1 MSTVTAGPYD
11 GAPAGP
17 GAARPTGTGEGRSV
31 RIRAGL
37 CVAALVAAGLT
48 VGTPAAATPAASPAA
63 SGTVVPIQVTGDP
76 ATRFNLVLLGDGY
89 TEADLPTFRAHV
101 DRHLNT
107 LWTIEP
113 FKSYR
118 SYFNVYA
125 VEIVSAESG
134 VDCDP
139 GLSAPRRDT
148 ALGMGFWG
156 GCNPASV
163 QRLLTVDGTA
173 ANAYADLAVGTN
185 PGNRQLIALANSGT
199 YGGAG
204 GSNATASGGNALSA
218 LISPHELGHSLGGL
232 QDEYDYYGR
241 GVPGDTYSGPEPD
254 SVHHTVLTERQMRE
268 TRAKWWRW
276 LGEPS
281 ESGGTIGRYQGGLY
295 LQRGVWRPSR
305 HSMMKSLGF
314 YFDQVGR
321 ERMTERIAGRVGIVQ
336 GGTATGAAVGA
347 DRLLWVDTL
356 HPVSHTLTVTWSVD
370 GRAVPRTGNARH
382 LDLRNLRLSPG
393 RHTVTATVTDPT
405 EFVRDPAVRS
415 SPALTQ
421 TRTWTVDTSLRTPA
435 VESPLAITA
444 STATDRAVGA
454 HDVVYVRT
462 SQPTDRA
469 PRVRWTLDG
478 RPVADTGTDRD
489 VDLGALRLSRGT
501 HRLTARVSNPGTGKA
516 VTRTWTVDATRPQV
530 AYELSEPLLTVTRP
544 GRPTEYVY
552 NGPFTMGLTGTDD
565 GTGQVT
571 SEFRLDG
578 DGWHNYYG
586 WPTDA
591 RSPFLFT
598 ATGTDV
604 DGLVYGNLGSGGLSV
619 SPFAERSPGYGR
631 HRIEYRG
638 IDAVGNIGPARGF
651 VATLIPPPPACTTV
665 VTGRH
670 AGPLTVAA
678 GVTCLR
684 AATVT
689 GTVTVAPGA
698 TLVAQGSS
706 IAGNLTASRAAAVE
720 VLNTEV
726 RGSMTLTG
734 ITGHVTLVGTRVA
747 GRLALTGTASAPVL
761 AGGQVGALTCSG
773 SPAPVDLGA
782 PTTVRKPT
790 AGHCRRA

>member
-1 MSTVTAGPYD
+1 M
-11 GAPAGP
+11 
-17 GAARPTGTGEGRSV
+17 RF
-31 RIRAGL
+31 RAGL
-37 CVAALVAAGLT
+37 CVAALVAAGLA
-48 VGTPAAATPAASPAA
+48 VATPASAVPTASA
-63 SGTVVPIQVTGDP
+63 TVVPIQVTGDP
-76 ATRFNLVLLGDGY
+76 AKRFNLVLLGDGY
-89 TEADLPTFRAHV
+89 TEADLPTFRSHV

-125 VEIVSAESG
+125 VEIVSPESG

-139 GLSAPRRDT
+139 SLTAPRRDT
-148 ALGMGFWG
+148 ALDMGFWG

-163 QRLLTVDGTA
+163 QRLLTVNGAA

-254 SVHHTVLTERQMRE
+254 SVHHTVLTERQMRD

-281 ESGGTIGRYQGGLY
+281 EAGGTIGRYEGGLY
-295 LQRGVWRPSR
+295 LQRGVWRPSQ

-321 ERMTERIAGRVGIVQ
+321 ERMTERIAGRVGILP
-336 GGTATGAAVGA
+336 GGTATDQAVGA

-356 HPVSHTLTVTWSVD
+356 HPVSHALTVTWSVD

-382 LDLRNLRLSPG
+382 LDLRTLRLTPG
-393 RHTVTATVTDPT
+393 RHTVSATVSDPT
-405 EFVRDPAVRS
+405 DFVRDPAVRS
-415 SPALTQ
+415 SPSLTQ
-421 TRTWTVDTSLRTPA
+421 TRTWTVDTGLRTPPVA
-435 VESPLAITA
+435 TPLAITG
-444 STATDRAVGA
+444 STATDRPVAA
-454 HDVVYVRT
+454 PDVVYVQT

-469 PRVRWTLDG
+469 PRVRWSLDG
-478 RPVADTGTDRD
+478 RALADTGTDRD

-501 HRLTARVSNPGTGKA
+501 HRLTAHVSDPTTREV
-516 VTRTWTVDATRPQV
+516 VTRTWTVDASAPDVR
-530 AYELSEPLLTVTRP
+530 YDLSAPLLTVIRP

-565 GTGQVT
+565 TAGQVT

-631 HRIEYRG
+631 HTIEYRG
-638 IDAVGNIGPARGF
+638 IDAVGNIGASRSF
-651 VATLIPPPPACTTV
+651 VATLLPPPPACTTV
-665 VTGRH
+665 VSGRH
-670 AGPLTVAA
+670 AGPLTVSA

-684 AATVT
+684 AATVH
-689 GTVTVAPGA
+689 GPVTVAPGA
-698 TLVAQGSS
+698 AVVAEASS
-706 IAGNLTASRAAAVE
+706 IAGSLTSSRASAVE
-720 VLNTEV
+720 LLNTEV
-726 RGSMTLTG
+726 RGAVALTG
-734 ITGHVTLVGTRVA
+734 TTGRVTLVGARVT
-747 GRLALTGTASAPVL
+747 GPLAVTGTATAPTL
-761 AGGQVGALTCSG
+761 AGGRASALTCSG
-773 SPAPVDLGA
+773 GPAPVDLGA
-782 PTTVRKPT
+782 PMTVPGPS
-790 AGHCRRA
+790 AGPCRAD

>member
-1 MSTVTAGPYD
+1 M
-11 GAPAGP
+11 
-17 GAARPTGTGEGRSV
+17 
-31 RIRAGL
+31 
-37 CVAALVAAGLT
+37 ALLAAGLT
-48 VGTPAAATPAASPAA
+48 VGAPAGAAPASSAAPA
-63 SGTVVPIQVTGDP
+63 TVVPIQVTGDP
-76 ATRFNLVLLGDGY
+76 TQRFNLVLLGDGY
-89 TEADLPTFRAHV
+89 TEADLPTFRSHV

-125 VEIVSAESG
+125 VEIVSPESG

-139 GLSAPRRDT
+139 DLSAPRRDT

-163 QRLLTVDGTA
+163 QRLLTVDGVA

-241 GVPGDTYSGPEPD
+241 GIPGDTYEGPEPD
-254 SVHHTVLTERQMRE
+254 SAHHTVLTERQMRD

-281 ESGGTIGRYQGGLY
+281 EAGGTIGRYEGGLY
-295 LQRGVWRPSR
+295 LRRGVWRPSR

-321 ERMTERIAGRVGIVQ
+321 ERMTERIAGRVAILA
-336 GGTATGAAVGA
+336 GGTATDQAVGA

-356 HPVSHTLTVTWSVD
+356 HPVSHALTVTWAVD
-370 GRAVPRTGNARH
+370 GRTVPRTGNARH
-382 LDLRNLRLSPG
+382 LDLRTLRLTPG

-405 EFVRDPAVRS
+405 DFVRDPAVRGS
-415 SPALTQ
+415 AALTQ
-421 TRTWTVDTSLRTPA
+421 TRTWTVDTGVRTPPEA
-435 VESPLAITA
+435 TPLAITG
-444 STATDRAVGA
+444 STATDRPVGA
-454 HDVVYVRT
+454 QDVVYVRT

-469 PRVRWTLDG
+469 PRVRWSLDG
-478 RPVADTGTDRD
+478 RPVADTGSDRD
-489 VDLGALRLSRGT
+489 VDLAALRLSRGA
-501 HRLTARVSNPGTGKA
+501 HRLTARVEDRATREV
-516 VTRTWTVDATRPQV
+516 VTRTWTVDATGPDV
-530 AYELSEPLLTVTRP
+530 DYSLSEPLLTVTRP
-544 GRPTEYVY
+544 GRPVEYVF

-565 GTGQVT
+565 TAGRVT

-631 HRIEYRG
+631 HTIEYRG
-638 IDAVGNIGPARGF
+638 IDAVGNIGASRAF
-651 VATLIPPPPACTTV
+651 VATVLPPPPTCTSV

-670 AGPLTVAA
+670 TGPLTVTT

-684 AATVT
+684 AASVQ
-689 GTVTVAPGA
+689 GPVTVAPGA
-698 TLVAQGSS
+698 ALVAEGSS
-706 IAGNLTASRAAAVE
+706 IAGSLTSSGASDVQLLR
-720 VLNTEV
+720 TEV
-726 RGSMTLTG
+726 RGAVALTG
-734 ITGHVTLVGTRVA
+734 TTGGVTLVGARVSGA
-747 GRLALTGTASAPVL
+747 LALTGSTSAPTV
-761 AGGQVGALTCSG
+761 AGGEAGALSCSG
-773 SPAPVDLGA
+773 GPAPVDLGA
-782 PTTVRKPT
+782 PLTVRGAT
-790 AGHCRRA
+790 AASCRAGAHPAA

>member
-1 MSTVTAGPYD
+1 M
-11 GAPAGP
+11 
-17 GAARPTGTGEGRSV
+17 
-31 RIRAGL
+31 RIKAGL
-37 CVAALVAAGLT
+37 CVAAMLAAG
-48 VGTPAAATPAASPAA
+48 VVAATPAAAA
-63 SGTVVPIQVTGDP
+63 AVDSATVVPIQVTGDP
-76 ATRFNLVLLGDGY
+76 AKRFNLVLLGDGY
-89 TEADLPTFRAHV
+89 TEADLPTFRSHV

-139 GLSAPRRDT
+139 GLSAPQRDT

-163 QRLLTVDGTA
+163 QRLLTVNGAA
-173 ANAYADLAVGTN
+173 ANTYADLAAGTN
-185 PGNRQLIALANSGT
+185 RGNRQLIALANSGT

-241 GVPGDTYSGPEPD
+241 GVPGDTYTGPEPD
-254 SVHHTVLTERQMRE
+254 SVHHTVLTEQQMRE

-281 ESGGTIGRYQGGLY
+281 EAGGQIGRYEGGLY
-295 LQRGVWRPSR
+295 LQRGVWRPSQ

-321 ERMTERIAGRVGIVQ
+321 ERMTERIAGRVGIMQ
-336 GGTATGAAVGA
+336 GGTATEQPVGA
-347 DRLLWVDTL
+347 DRVLWVDTL
-356 HPVSHTLTVTWSVD
+356 HPVSHALAVTWSVD
-370 GRAVPRTGNARH
+370 GKAVPRTGNARH
-382 LDLRNLRLSPG
+382 LDLRKLRLAPG
-393 RHTVTATVTDPT
+393 QHTVTATVTDPT
-405 EFVRDPAVRS
+405 PFVRDPAVRN

-421 TRTWTVDTSLRTPA
+421 TRSWTVDTGARTPPVA
-435 VESPLAITA
+435 APLAITA
-444 STATDRAVGA
+444 STATDRPVGA
-454 HDVVYVRT
+454 RDVVYVQP
-462 SQPTDRA
+462 SQPTNRV
-469 PRVRWTLDG
+469 PGVRWSLDG

-489 VDLGALRLSRGT
+489 LDLGTLRLSRGT
-501 HRLTARVSNPGTGKA
+501 HRLTALVSDPVTRET
-516 VTRTWTVDATRPQV
+516 VTRTWTVDATRPDV
-530 AYELSEPLLTVTRP
+530 EYALSEPLLTTTRP

-565 GTGQVT
+565 SAGQVT

-619 SPFAERSPGYGR
+619 SPFAERSPGYRR
-631 HRIEYRG
+631 HTIEYRG
-638 IDAVGNIGPARGF
+638 IDAVGNIGAARAF
-651 VATLIPPPPACTTV
+651 VATLIPPPPTCTSV
-665 VTGRH
+665 VSGRH
-670 AGPLTVAA
+670 AGPLVVSA

-684 AATVT
+684 EATVS
-689 GTVTVAPGA
+689 GGVTVRPGA
-698 TLVAQGSS
+698 TLVAEQSS
-706 IAGNLTASRAAAVE
+706 IAGSLVSTGATAVE
-720 VLNTEV
+720 LLNTDV
-726 RGSMTLTG
+726 RGAVTLTG
-734 ITGHVTLVGTRVA
+734 TTDHVTVVGARVT
-747 GRLALTGTASAPVL
+747 GRLVLASAGTATAPTL
-761 AGGQVGALTCSG
+761 AGSRVGSLACSG
-773 SPAPVDLGA
+773 PTPVDLGA
-782 PTTVRKPT
+782 PTTVRGATSGQCGSTP
-790 AGHCRRA
+790 AA

>member
-1 MSTVTAGPYD
+1 M
-11 GAPAGP
+11 
-17 GAARPTGTGEGRSV
+17 

-37 CVAALVAAGLT
+37 CVAALVAAGLA
-48 VGTPAAATPAASPAA
+48 VATPAAAAPVDAA
-63 SGTVVPIQVTGDP
+63 TVVPIQVTGDP
-76 ATRFNLVLLGDGY
+76 AKRFNLVLLGDGY
-89 TEADLPTFRAHV
+89 TEADLPAFRSHV

-125 VEIVSAESG
+125 IEIVSPESG

-148 ALGMGFWG
+148 VLDMGFWG

-163 QRLLTVDGTA
+163 QRLLTVDGVA
-173 ANAYADLAVGTN
+173 ANAYADLAVGTT

-241 GVPGDTYSGPEPD
+241 GVPGDTYEGPEPD
-254 SVHHTVLTERQMRE
+254 SAHHTVLTERQMRD

-281 ESGGTIGRYQGGLY
+281 EAGGTIGRYEGGLY

-321 ERMTERIAGRVGIVQ
+321 EQMTERIAGRVGIVE
-336 GGTATGAAVGA
+336 GGTATDQPVGA

-356 HPVSHTLTVTWSVD
+356 HPVSHALTVTWSVD

-382 LDLRNLRLSPG
+382 LDLRTLRLKSG

-405 EFVRDPAVRS
+405 EFVRDPEVRR
-415 SPALTQ
+415 SPSLTQ
-421 TRTWTVDTSLRTPA
+421 TRTWTVDTGVRTPPVA
-435 VESPLAITA
+435 QPLAITD
-444 STATDRAVGA
+444 STATDRPVGA
-454 HDVVYVRT
+454 RDVVYVRT
-462 SQPTDRA
+462 SQPADRV
-469 PRVRWTLDG
+469 PRVRWSIDG
-478 RPVADTGTDRD
+478 RPVADTGSDRD
-489 VDLGALRLSRGT
+489 VRLGALRLSRGT
-501 HRLTARVSNPGTGKA
+501 HRLTARVSDLATRA
-516 VTRTWTVDATRPQV
+516 VVTRTWAVDATGPDV
-530 AYELSEPLLTVTRP
+530 ASTLSEPLLTTTRP

-571 SEFRLDG
+571 AEFRLDG

-591 RSPFLFT
+591 RSPFRFT

-631 HRIEYRG
+631 HTIDYRG
-638 IDAVGNIGPARGF
+638 IDAVGNIGAAHTF
-651 VATLIPPPPACTTV
+651 VATLIPPPPACTRV
-665 VTGRH
+665 VSGRH
-670 AGPLTVAA
+670 TGPLAVTT

-684 AATVT
+684 TATVT
-689 GTVTVAPGA
+689 GPVTVAAGA
-698 TLVAQGSS
+698 ALVAEGST
-706 IAGNLTASRAAAVE
+706 IAGSLTSSRAAAVE
-720 VLNTEV
+720 LLHTEV
-726 RGSMTLTG
+726 RGAVALTG
-734 ITGHVTLVGTRVA
+734 TTDHVTMVGARVT
-747 GRLALTGTASAPVL
+747 GPLALTGTASAPIL
-761 AGGQVGALTCSG
+761 AGGQVGALTCTG
-773 SPAPVDLGA
+773 GPAPVDLGA
-782 PTTVRKPT
+782 PTTVRGAT
-790 AGHCRRA
+790 GGHCRASGS

>member
-1 MSTVTAGPYD
+1 M
-11 GAPAGP
+11 
-17 GAARPTGTGEGRSV
+17 
-31 RIRAGL
+31 
-37 CVAALVAAGLT
+37 
-48 VGTPAAATPAASPAA
+48 
-63 SGTVVPIQVTGDP
+63 VPIQVTGDP

-101 DRHLNT
+101 DRHLST

-118 SYFNVYA
+118 SYVNVYA
-125 VEIVSAESG
+125 VEIVSPESG

-148 ALGMGFWG
+148 ALNMGFWG

-173 ANAYADLAVGTN
+173 ANTYADLAVGTN
-185 PGNRQLIALANSGT
+185 PGNRQLIALANSDT

-232 QDEYDYYGR
+232 QDEYDYYAR
-241 GVPGDTYSGPEPD
+241 GVPGDAYDGPEPD
-254 SVHHTVLTERQMRE
+254 SAHHTVLTERQMRD

-281 ESGGTIGRYQGGLY
+281 ESGGRIGRFEGGLY

-314 YFDQVGR
+314 YFDQVAR
-321 ERMTERIAGRVGIVQ
+321 EQMTERIADRVDLVQ
-336 GGTATGAAVGA
+336 GGTPTDQPVGA

-356 HPVSHTLTVTWSVD
+356 HPVSHALTVSWSVD

-382 LDLRNLRLSPG
+382 LDLRTLRLPPG
-393 RHTVTATVTDPT
+393 RHAVTATVTDPT
-405 EFVRDPAVRS
+405 EFVRDPAIRR
-415 SPALTQ
+415 SPALTRI
-421 TRTWTVDTSLRTPA
+421 RTWTVDTGVDTPPVA
-435 VESPLAITA
+435 PPLAITG
-444 STATDRAVGA
+444 STATDRPVGA

-469 PRVRWTLDG
+469 PGVRWSLDG
-478 RPVADTGTDRD
+478 RPVADTGSDRD
-489 VDLGALRLSRGT
+489 LDLGTLRLSRGT
-501 HRLTARVSNPGTGKA
+501 HRLTARVSDPTSREA
-516 VTRTWTVDATRPQV
+516 TTRTWTVDATRPDV
-530 AYELSEPLLTVTRP
+530 AYALSEPLLTVTRP

-565 GTGQVT
+565 RAGVVT

-578 DGWHNYYG
+578 DGWHTYYG

-631 HRIEYRG
+631 HTVEYRG
-638 IDAVGNIGPARGF
+638 VDAVGNVGSPRAF
-651 VATLIPPPPACTTV
+651 VATLIPPPPACTRV
-665 VTGRH
+665 VAGRYT
-670 AGPLTVAA
+670 GPLVADA

-684 AATVT
+684 AATVS
-689 GTVTVAPGA
+689 GPVTVAPGA
-698 TLVAQGSS
+698 SLVAEGSTIS
-706 IAGNLTASRAAAVE
+706 GGLASSGAAAVE
-720 VLNTEV
+720 LLDTEV
-726 RGSMTLTG
+726 RGAVTLTG
-734 ITGHVTLVGTRVA
+734 TTGHVTVVGTRVA
-747 GRLALTGTASAPVL
+747 GRLALTGTASAPIV
-761 AGGQVGALTCSG
+761 AGGQVGALACAG
-773 SPAPVDLGA
+773 GPAPVDLGA
-782 PTTVRKPT
+782 PTTVRGTT
-790 AGHCRRA
+790 ARSCRGGATRAG

>member
-1 MSTVTAGPYD
+1 M
-11 GAPAGP
+11 
-17 GAARPTGTGEGRSV
+17 

-37 CVAALVAAGLT
+37 CVAALVAAGLA
-48 VGTPAAATPAASPAA
+48 VATPAAAAPVDAA
-63 SGTVVPIQVTGDP
+63 TVVPIQVTGDP
-76 ATRFNLVLLGDGY
+76 AKRFNLVLLGDGY
-89 TEADLPTFRAHV
+89 TEADLPAFRSHV

-125 VEIVSAESG
+125 VEIVSPESG

-139 GLSAPRRDT
+139 GLSAPQRDT
-148 ALGMGFWG
+148 VLDMGFWG

-163 QRLLTVDGTA
+163 QRLLTVDGAA
-173 ANAYADLAVGTN
+173 ANAYADLAVGTT

-241 GVPGDTYSGPEPD
+241 GVPGDTYEGPEPD
-254 SVHHTVLTERQMRE
+254 SAHHTVLTERQMRD

-281 ESGGTIGRYQGGLY
+281 EAGGTIGRYEGGLY

-321 ERMTERIAGRVGIVQ
+321 EQLTERIAGRVGIVE
-336 GGTATGAAVGA
+336 GGTATDQPVGP

-356 HPVSHTLTVTWSVD
+356 HPVSHALTVTWSVD

-382 LDLRNLRLSPG
+382 LDLRTLRLKPG

-405 EFVRDPAVRS
+405 EFVRDPAVRRAPS
-415 SPALTQ
+415 LTQ
-421 TRTWTVDTSLRTPA
+421 TRTWTVDTGVRTPPVA
-435 VESPLAITA
+435 QPPAITD
-444 STATDRAVGA
+444 STATDRPVGA
-454 HDVVYVRT
+454 RDVVYVRT
-462 SQPTDRA
+462 SQPTDRV
-469 PRVRWTLDG
+469 PRVRWSLDG
-478 RPVADTGTDRD
+478 RPVADTGSDRD
-489 VDLGALRLSRGT
+489 VQLGALRLSRGT
-501 HRLTARVSNPGTGKA
+501 HRLTARVSDPVTRA
-516 VTRTWTVDATRPQV
+516 VVTRTWAVDATGPDV
-530 AYELSEPLLTVTRP
+530 TSALSEPLLTVTRP

-565 GTGQVT
+565 SAGQVT
-571 SEFRLDG
+571 AEFRLDG

-591 RSPFLFT
+591 RSPFRFT

-619 SPFAERSPGYGR
+619 SPFTERSPGYGR
-631 HRIEYRG
+631 HTIDYRG
-638 IDAVGNIGPARGF
+638 IDAVGNIGAARAF
-651 VATLIPPPPACTTV
+651 VATLIPPPPACSRV

-670 AGPLTVAA
+670 TGPLTVTD

-684 AATVT
+684 TATVA
-689 GTVTVAPGA
+689 GPVTVAAGA
-698 TLVAQGSS
+698 ALVAEGST
-706 IAGNLTASRAAAVE
+706 IAGSLASSRAAVVE
-720 VLNTEV
+720 LLNTEV
-726 RGSMTLTG
+726 RGAVALTG
-734 ITGHVTLVGTRVA
+734 TTDHVTVVGARVA
-747 GRLALTGTASAPVL
+747 GPLALTGTASAPIL
-761 AGGQVGALTCSG
+761 AGGQVGALSCTG
-773 SPAPVDLGA
+773 GPAPVELGA
-782 PTTVRKPT
+782 PTTVRGT
-790 AGHCRRA
+790 TGGHCRASGS

>member
-1 MSTVTAGPYD
+1 M
-11 GAPAGP
+11 
-17 GAARPTGTGEGRSV
+17 

-37 CVAALVAAGLT
+37 CVAAMLATGLV
-48 VGTPAAATPAASPAA
+48 AATPAAAA
-63 SGTVVPIQVTGDP
+63 PTDGATVVPIQVTGDP
-76 ATRFNLVLLGDGY
+76 AKRFNLVLLGDGY
-89 TEADLPTFRAHV
+89 TEADLPTFRSHV
-101 DRHLNT
+101 ERHLNT

-163 QRLLTVDGTA
+163 QRLLTVDGA
-173 ANAYADLAVGTN
+173 AASAYADLATGTN
-185 PGNRQLIALANSGT
+185 PGNRQLIALANSDT

-204 GSNATASGGNALSA
+204 GRNATASGGNALSA
-218 LISPHELGHSLGGL
+218 LISPHELGHSLGEL

-241 GVPGDTYSGPEPD
+241 GVPGDTYTGPEPD
-254 SVHHTVLTERQMRE
+254 SVHHTVLTEQQMRD

-281 ESGGTIGRYQGGLY
+281 ESGGTIGRYEGGLY

-314 YFDQVGR
+314 YFDQVAR
-321 ERMTERIAGRVGIVQ
+321 EQMTERIAARVGIVQ
-336 GGTATGAAVGA
+336 GGTATDQPVGV
-347 DRLLWVDTL
+347 DRVLWVDTL
-356 HPVSHTLTVTWSVD
+356 HPVSHALAATWAVD

-382 LDLRNLRLSPG
+382 LDLRALRLAPG

-405 EFVRDPAVRS
+405 PFVRDPAVRD

-421 TRTWTVDTSLRTPA
+421 TRAWTVDTGVRTPPVTA
-435 VESPLAITA
+435 PLTITG
-444 STATDRAVGA
+444 STATDRPVGA
-454 HDVVYVRT
+454 RDVVYVQT
-462 SQPTDRA
+462 SQPTDRVPA
-469 PRVRWTLDG
+469 VRWSLDS
-478 RPVADTGTDRD
+478 RPVADAGSDRD
-489 VDLGALRLSRGT
+489 LDLGALRLSRGT
-501 HRLTARVSNPGTGKA
+501 HRLTARVSDRATGETA
-516 VTRTWTVDATRPQV
+516 TRTWTIDATRPDV
-530 AYELSEPLLTVTRP
+530 ESALSEPLLTLTRP

-565 GTGQVT
+565 SAGQVT

-631 HRIEYRG
+631 HTIEYRG
-638 IDAVGNIGPARGF
+638 IDAVGNIGAAHAF
-651 VATLIPPPPACTTV
+651 VATLIPPPPACTRV

-670 AGPLTVAA
+670 AGPLLAGA

-684 AATVT
+684 EATVS
-689 GTVTVAPGA
+689 GGVIVRPGA
-698 TLVAQGSS
+698 SLVAERSS
-706 IAGNLTASRAAAVE
+706 IAGSLVSTGATAVE
-720 VLNTEV
+720 LVNSGV
-726 RGSMTLTG
+726 QGAVTLTG
-734 ITGHVTLVGTRVA
+734 TTDHLTVVGARVTGPL
-747 GRLALTGTASAPVL
+747 VL
-761 AGGQVGALTCSG
+761 AGAGGVTAPILAGSQVGSLVCSG
-773 SPAPVDLGA
+773 RGPAPVDLGA
-782 PTTVRKPT
+782 ATTVRGATSGRCGSTP
-790 AGHCRRA
+790 AA

>member
-1 MSTVTAGPYD
+1 M
-11 GAPAGP
+11 
-17 GAARPTGTGEGRSV
+17 

-37 CVAALVAAGLT
+37 CVAAMLAAGL
-48 VGTPAAATPAASPAA
+48 VVATPAAAAPVDGA
-63 SGTVVPIQVTGDP
+63 TVVPIQVTGDP
-76 ATRFNLVLLGDGY
+76 AKRFNLVLLGDGY
-89 TEADLPTFRAHV
+89 TEADLPTFRSHV

-125 VEIVSAESG
+125 VEIVSTESG

-139 GLSAPRRDT
+139 SLSAPQRET

-156 GCNPASV
+156 GCDPASV
-163 QRLLTVDGTA
+163 QRLLTVDGAA
-173 ANAYADLAVGTN
+173 ANTYADLAVGTN

-204 GSNATASGGNALSA
+204 GRNATASGGNALSA

-241 GVPGDTYSGPEPD
+241 GVPGDTYTGPEPD
-254 SVHHTVLTERQMRE
+254 SVHHTVLTEQQMRD

-281 ESGGTIGRYQGGLY
+281 ESGGEIGRYEGGLY

-321 ERMTERIAGRVGIVQ
+321 EQMTERIAGRVGIVQ
-336 GGTATGAAVGA
+336 GGTATDQPVGA
-347 DRLLWVDTL
+347 DRVLWVDTL
-356 HPVSHTLTVTWSVD
+356 HPVSHALAVTWSVD

-382 LDLRNLRLSPG
+382 LDLRALRLAPG

-405 EFVRDPAVRS
+405 AFVRDPAVRN

-421 TRTWTVDTSLRTPA
+421 TRAWTVDTGVRTAPVA
-435 VESPLAITA
+435 EPLAITG
-444 STATDRAVGA
+444 STATDRPVGA
-454 HDVVYVRT
+454 RDVVYVRT
-462 SQPTDRA
+462 SQPTDRV
-469 PRVRWTLDG
+469 PGVRWSLDG
-478 RPVADTGTDRD
+478 RPVADVGNDRD
-489 VDLGALRLSRGT
+489 LDLGTLRLSRGT
-501 HRLTARVSNPGTGKA
+501 HRLTARVSDRVTA
-516 VTRTWTVDATRPQV
+516 ETVTRTWTVDATRPDV
-530 AYELSEPLLTVTRP
+530 GYALSEPLLTTARP

-565 GTGQVT
+565 GAGQVT

-604 DGLVYGNLGSGGLSV
+604 DGLVYGNLGPGGLSV

-631 HRIEYRG
+631 HTIEYRG
-638 IDAVGNIGPARGF
+638 IDAVGNIGAARAF
-651 VATLIPPPPACTTV
+651 VATLIPAPPACTSV
-665 VTGRH
+665 VSGRH
-670 AGPLTVAA
+670 AGPLVVSA

-684 AATVT
+684 TATVS
-689 GTVTVAPGA
+689 GGVIVRPGA
-698 TLVAQGSS
+698 GLVAERSS
-706 IAGNLTASRAAAVE
+706 IAGSVVSTGATAVE
-720 VLNTEV
+720 LLNSEI
-726 RGSMTLTG
+726 RGAVTLTG
-734 ITGHVTLVGTRVA
+734 TTGHVTAVGARVA
-747 GRLALTGTASAPVL
+747 GPLVLAGTAGAAAPIL
-761 AGGQVGALTCSG
+761 AGGQVGSLVCTG
-773 SPAPVDLGA
+773 GGPAPVDLGA
-782 PTTVRKPT
+782 PTTVRGAA
-790 AGHCRRA
+790 AGHCRRGREQGTAG